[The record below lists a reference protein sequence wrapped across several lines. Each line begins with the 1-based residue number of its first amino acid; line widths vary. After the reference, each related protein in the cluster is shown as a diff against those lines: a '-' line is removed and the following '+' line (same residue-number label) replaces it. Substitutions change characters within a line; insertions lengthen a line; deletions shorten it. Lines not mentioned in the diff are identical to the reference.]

1 MNPRLGVARKPVDAS
16 GQLGRVGLSVIVA
29 VSAPS
34 ALAVRTCD
42 AAGITL
48 IAIARQDGFEVF
60 TSSHRVTGDGVANA
74 PRLARNGKIA
84 RRQE

>member
-1 MNPRLGVARKPVDAS
+1 VHRQEKELPAIPRIGTERFAGRRGLGVDGS
-16 GQLGRVGLSVIVA
+16 
-29 VSAPS
+29 
-34 ALAVRTCD
+34 CD

-84 RRQE
+84 RRQK

>member
-1 MNPRLGVARKPVDAS
+1 
-16 GQLGRVGLSVIVA
+16 
-29 VSAPS
+29 
-34 ALAVRTCD
+34 VRACD

-60 TSSHRVTGDGVANA
+60 TSSHCVTGDSVANA

-84 RRQE
+84 RRQK